1 VTDGR
6 EEAGDVHALL
16 AERLD
21 ELARQ
26 VSDLARRVTTTEA
39 GVQGLGV
46 SVAEAAGLARE
57 VERLSG
63 AVAGSDG
70 GQGPAAATRHPR
82 VWAAMKDDQY
92 REALRDLSRWVT
104 TVLLKRYRYTA
115 AVLPPCWPVHPEA
128 VEELDWLY
136 WEWTG
141 WAAPADGEGARSRDA
156 ADWHDRWLPG
166 VMGRLTPMLKPCAE
180 RGNHV
185 PPRWIR
191 KVPENMQHPQ
201 HPPEAFYIEQ
211 AKDLRGERS

>member
-21 ELARQ
+21 DLARQ
-26 VSDLARRVTTTEA
+26 VGELARRLTTTEA

-46 SVAEAAGLARE
+46 SVAEALNLARE

-63 AVAGSDG
+63 AVAGADG
-70 GQGPAAATRHPR
+70 GQGPAAVTGHPR
-82 VWAAMKDDQY
+82 VWAVMKDDQY
-92 REALRDLSRWVT
+92 REALRDLARWVT
-104 TVLLKRYRYTA
+104 TVLLRRYRFTA

-141 WAAPADGEGARSRDA
+141 WATPADGEDARSRDA

-166 VMGRLTPMLKPCAE
+166 VMGRLAPMLKACAE
-180 RGNHV
+180 RGDHV

-201 HPPEAFYIEQ
+201 HPPEAFYVER
-211 AKDLRGERS
+211 AKDFQGERW